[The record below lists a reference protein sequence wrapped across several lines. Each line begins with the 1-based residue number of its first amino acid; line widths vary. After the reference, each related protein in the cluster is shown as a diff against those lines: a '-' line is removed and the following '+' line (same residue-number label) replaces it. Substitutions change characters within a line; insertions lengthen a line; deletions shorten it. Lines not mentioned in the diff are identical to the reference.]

1 MIRRTFDIVNF
12 QLERHPNELA
22 LVSRK
27 QQKWVTYSAEQVL
40 EQLNHYSSVLL
51 QLGVEKGDRV
61 VILPHLASAE
71 WIFLDLAIQQL
82 GAIVVPV
89 HFTSQADQLYH
100 ILNHTETRLCIV
112 ANRDLGHRFFPLPE
126 ALANIAI
133 FYLHDEPQRAES
145 FASLLQKFPS
155 QPQAVSARSEAVR
168 PDDLSA
174 IIYTSGT
181 TGIPKGVMLSHHNL
195 VCNLQSVLPLV
206 PLDRRKTAL
215 SFLPFSH
222 IFERMAIYVTIASG
236 ASLHLTVER
245 DYLEKAFREV
255 RPHFFTAVPRII
267 EKMYE
272 RLLALRGENSRWRRV
287 LIDWALRI
295 GQRYRERPGTKFIY
309 WLQLHLARLL
319 VFNQLKRNLG
329 GRIEGIIVG
338 AAHLQPQLGR
348 LLGAMGIR
356 IREGYGM
363 TETSPVISLNQF
375 RPGLYSFGT
384 VGVPI
389 PGVEVKIFEPDESGE
404 GEILVKGPNVT
415 RGYYQQQDITA
426 EAFTED
432 GWFRT
437 GDVGKFVKKRF
448 LQITDRKKDIF
459 KTSAG
464 KYIAPQ
470 VLENHFKQ
478 SAFIE
483 QLMVVGFQ
491 RPYLTAIIKPNF
503 ELLEQWCRIH
513 GIHWTSPKYMVLNI
527 KVKEKL
533 QEEINLLNVDLPNFQ
548 RIRAFHLTA
557 GEWTIESGLLT
568 YTLKLIR
575 PNILKNYAKE
585 IESLYKGEV

>member
-12 QLERHPNELA
+12 QWERHPNERA
-22 LVSRK
+22 LVSRT
-27 QQKWVTYSAEQVL
+27 QQKWITYSAEEVRNKL
-40 EQLNHYSSVLL
+40 HHYSSVLL
-51 QLGVEKGDRV
+51 QLGVQKGDRI

-71 WIFLDLAIQQL
+71 WIFLDLAIQQI

-89 HFTSQADQLYH
+89 HFTSQPEQLYH
-100 ILNHTETRLCIV
+100 ILKHTATRLCVV
-112 ANRDLGHRFFPLPE
+112 ANRELGHRFFPLPE
-126 ALANIAI
+126 TLTDIGI
-133 FYLHDEPQRAES
+133 FYLHDEQQAADS
-145 FASLLQKFPS
+145 FAALLHKFPS
-155 QPQAVSARSEAVR
+155 QPEAVKLRSETVS

-206 PLDRRKTAL
+206 PLDRRKTSL

-236 ASLHLTVER
+236 ASLHLVVER
-245 DYLEKAFREV
+245 DHLEKALREV

-272 RLLALRGENSRWRRV
+272 RLLALRGENSRWRRA

-319 VFNQLKRNLG
+319 VFNHLKRNLG

-363 TETSPVISLNQF
+363 TETSPVITLNQF

-389 PGVEVKIFEPDESGE
+389 PGVEVRIHEPDESGE
-404 GEILVKGPNVT
+404 GEILVRGPNVT
-415 RGYYQQQDITA
+415 SGYYKQKDVTA
-426 EAFTED
+426 SAFTED

-470 VLENHFKQ
+470 MLENHFKQ

-491 RPYLTAIIKPNF
+491 RPYVTAIIKPNF
-503 ELLEQWCRIH
+503 ELLEQWSNIQ

-527 KVKEKL
+527 KIKEKL
-533 QEEINLLNVDLPNFQ
+533 QEEINLLNADLPNFQ

-557 GEWTIESGLLT
+557 EEWTIESGLLT

-575 PNILKNYAKE
+575 PHILENYQKE
-585 IESLYKGEV
+585 IDSLYKGEV

>member
-1 MIRRTFDIVNF
+1 MIRRTFDIIDF
-12 QLERHPNELA
+12 QLERHPNDRA
-22 LVSRK
+22 LVSYSNG
-27 QQKWVTYSAEQVL
+27 KWTP
-40 EQLNHYSSVLL
+40 YSSTESRDRIYQYGTILL
-51 QLGVEKGDRV
+51 ELGIEKGDRV
-61 VILPHLASAE
+61 VILPHLASAD
-71 WIFLDLAIQQL
+71 WIFLDLAIQQV
-82 GAIVVPV
+82 GAVVVPV
-89 HFTSQADQLYH
+89 HFTSQPDQLYH
-100 ILNHTETRLCIV
+100 ILDHSETKLCIV
-112 ANRDLGHRFFPLPE
+112 ADRTLGERFLPPPE
-126 ALANIAI
+126 GLTELQI
-133 FYLHDEPQRAES
+133 FFLHDPSEREDS
-145 FASLLQKFPS
+145 FGSLLDRYPA
-155 QPQAVSARSEAVR
+155 QPDRVRAAAKQVSPE
-168 PDDLSA
+168 DLAA

-206 PLDRRKTAL
+206 PLDRRKTSL

-236 ASLHLTVER
+236 ASLHLLVER
-245 DYLEKAFREV
+245 EYLEKAFREV
-255 RPHFFTAVPRII
+255 HPHFFTAVPRII

-272 RLLALRGENSRWRRV
+272 RLLALRGENASWRRQ
-287 LIDWALRI
+287 LIDWALRV
-295 GQRYRERPGTKFIY
+295 GQRYRDRPGTKFTY
-309 WLQLHLARLL
+309 WIQLQLARFL

-329 GRIEGIIVG
+329 GRVEGIIVG

-348 LLGAMGIR
+348 LLAAMNIR

-363 TETSPVISLNQF
+363 TETSPVITLNQF

-389 PGVEVKIFEPDESGE
+389 PGVEVRIDQPDAAGE
-404 GEILVKGPNVT
+404 GEILVRGPNVT
-415 RGYYQQQDITA
+415 RGYYKQDAVTR
-426 EAFTED
+426 EVFTED

-470 VLENHFKQ
+470 VLENHFRQ

-483 QLMVVGFQ
+483 QIMVVGFQ

-503 ELLEQWCRIH
+503 ELLEQWCKVH
-513 GIHWTSPKYMVLNI
+513 GIHWTSPRYMVLNL
-527 KVKEKL
+527 KVKEKM
-533 QEEINLLNVDLPNFQ
+533 QEEIDLLNALLPNFQ
-548 RIRAFHLTA
+548 NIRAFHLTDR
-557 GEWTIESGLLT
+557 EWTISSGLLT

-575 PNILKNYAKE
+575 PQILQAYQKD
-585 IESLYKGEV
+585 IDLLYKMS

>member
-1 MIRRTFDIVNF
+1 MIRRAFDIINF
-12 QLERHPNELA
+12 QLERHPNERA
-22 LVSRK
+22 LVSR
-27 QQKWVTYSAEQVL
+27 QHGQWIPHSAEKCRDLL
-40 EQLNHYSSVLL
+40 EHYSSILL
-51 QLGVEKGDRV
+51 QLGVQAGDRV
-61 VILPHLASAE
+61 VTLPHLASAE
-71 WIFLDLAIQQL
+71 WILLDLAIQQI
-82 GAIVVPV
+82 GAVVVPV
-89 HFTSQADQLYH
+89 HFTSQPEQLYH
-100 ILNHTETRLCIV
+100 ILAHTETNLCIV
-112 ANRDLGHRFFPLPE
+112 ANLELGRRFLPFPETDTPVQV
-126 ALANIAI
+126 I
-133 FYLHDEPQRAES
+133 YLHDDRQAADSFPTLLAQHPAQPEAVKARAE
-145 FASLLQKFPS
+145 KVKP
-155 QPQAVSARSEAVR
+155 E
-168 PDDLSA
+168 DLSA

-206 PLDRRKTAL
+206 PLDRRKTSL

-236 ASLHLTVER
+236 ASLHLVVER
-245 DYLEKAFREV
+245 DHLEKAFREV

-272 RLLALRGENSRWRRV
+272 RLLALRGENNRLQRQ
-287 LIDWALRI
+287 LIDWALNI
-295 GQRYRERPGTKFIY
+295 GQRYRERPGTKFPY
-309 WLQLHLARLL
+309 WLQLQLARFL
-319 VFNQLKRNLG
+319 VFNRMQRNLG
-329 GRIEGIIVG
+329 GRVEGIIVG

-363 TETSPVISLNQF
+363 TETAPVITLNQF

-389 PGVEVKIFEPDESGE
+389 PGVEVRIDQPDETGE

-415 RGYYQQQDITA
+415 RGYYRQDEVTRA
-426 EAFTED
+426 AFTTD

-437 GDVGKFVKKRF
+437 GDVGKFVRKRF

-459 KTSAG
+459 KTSSG

-470 VLENHFKQ
+470 VLENHCKQ

-483 QLMVVGFQ
+483 QIMVVGFQ
-491 RPYLTAIIKPNF
+491 RPYITAIIKPNF
-503 ELLEQWCRIH
+503 ELLEQWCRVH

-527 KVKEKL
+527 KVKEKI
-533 QEEINLLNVDLPNFQ
+533 QEELDLLNAGLPNYQ

-557 GEWTIESGLLT
+557 EEWTIESGLLT

-575 PNILKNYAKE
+575 PQILKAYQKE
-585 IESLYKGEV
+585 VDQIYETP